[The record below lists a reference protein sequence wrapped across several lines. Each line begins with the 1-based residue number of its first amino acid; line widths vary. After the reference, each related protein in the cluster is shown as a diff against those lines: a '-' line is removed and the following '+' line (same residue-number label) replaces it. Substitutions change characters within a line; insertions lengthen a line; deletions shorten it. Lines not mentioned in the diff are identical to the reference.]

1 MDVRFDERGP
11 VVLVGGAG
19 VVGQRLAR
27 LLGREGHAVTIA
39 GRSEERARA
48 SLEAARGGGAEAR
61 FLAWDLGAR
70 SASGHGEPVG
80 ASALVGL
87 VNDPGDVVLDAALA
101 GGVPYVDITRWTSRM
116 AAAVGKVALSHA
128 RSPVVLASSWMGG
141 LLPRLVAHLA
151 AQAGGAR
158 KVEGAVR
165 YALADASGGDSV
177 DYMDRLWV
185 PFEVLEDGATTL
197 VEPFADR
204 RDVAI
209 DGARTLVGRF
219 DTPEQWSLPLTL
231 GTRDAR
237 VRIGFDHVPMT
248 RLFAALVRTGLFWL
262 LRGPRFRRLRHALLR
277 AEGSE
282 KREGAR
288 AAFRVDVEGTS
299 RAAAEIASPEG
310 QATLTAVGALLAVRW
325 ALGLREGGVF
335 FPEGDPANTSLPS
348 LLTDLGV
355 ETTVLP
361 A

>member
-1 MDVRFDERGP
+1 MFDSTREARSCSWVGP
-11 VVLVGGAG
+11 GSWW
-19 VVGQRLAR
+19 QRLAR

-48 SLEAARGGGAEAR
+48 GLWRRREARGAEAR

-87 VNDPGDVVLDAALA
+87 VNDPGDVVLDAGARGRRPLR
-101 GGVPYVDITRWTSRM
+101 GHHEVDEPHGRGR
-116 AAAVGKVALSHA
+116 GQVALSHA
-128 RSPVVLASSWMGG
+128 RSPGGARVVVMGG

-158 KVEGAVR
+158 KVDGAVR

-204 RDVAI
+204 REVAI

-248 RLFAALVRTGLFWL
+248 AA
-262 LRGPRFRRLRHALLR
+262 
-277 AEGSE
+277 S
-282 KREGAR
+282 
-288 AAFRVDVEGTS
+288 S
-299 RAAAEIASPEG
+299 R
-310 QATLTAVGALLAVRW
+310 
-325 ALGLREGGVF
+325 
-335 FPEGDPANTSLPS
+335 PS
-348 LLTDLGV
+348 
-355 ETTVLP
+355 
-361 A
+361 

>member
-1 MDVRFDERGP
+1 MDVRFDETGP

-27 LLGREGHAVTIA
+27 LLGREGRAVTIA
-39 GRSEERARA
+39 GRSEDRARA
-48 SLEAARGGGAEAR
+48 ALDAARSAGAEAS
-61 FLAWDLGAR
+61 FLPWELGAP
-70 SASGHGEPVG
+70 SGPGEPVS
-80 ASALVGL
+80 ASVLVGL

-116 AAAVGKVALSHA
+116 AAAVGKVALAHA

-141 LLPRLVAHLA
+141 LLPRMVAHLA
-151 AQAGGAR
+151 ALSGGALL
-158 KVEGAVR
+158 VDGSVR
-165 YALADASGGDSV
+165 YAMADASGGDSV

-185 PFEVLEDGATTL
+185 PFEVLEEGRATL

-204 RDVAI
+204 REVSV
-209 DGARTLVGRF
+209 DGTRTLVGRF

-231 GTRDAR
+231 GTRAAR
-237 VRIGFDHVPMT
+237 VRIGFDHVPLT
-248 RLFAALVRTGLFWL
+248 RFFAALVRSGLFWL
-262 LRGPRFRRLRHALLR
+262 LRGPRFRKVRHALLR

-282 KREGAR
+282 KRQGAR

-299 RAAAEIASPEG
+299 HASGEVASPEG
-310 QATLTAVGALLAVRW
+310 QAALTAVGALLAVRW

-335 FPEGDPANTSLPS
+335 FPEHDPANAKLPS
-348 LLTDLGV
+348 LLTELGV
-355 ETTVLP
+355 ETTVQP